1 MRDLRSI
8 SHSMKTISKVVFVS
22 NFFNHH
28 QKPFSDA
35 MFSQLGEGYL
45 FVETAAMSQARKS
58 LGWGMKQYPEY
69 VVPSL
74 LLKNDIK
81 KYENIIF
88 GADAVIFGSAPYE
101 LIKRRIRANKL
112 TFRYS
117 ERPLKKGLELWRYP
131 DRFVRWRWQWPQN
144 RNVYLLC
151 ASAYAAEDFA
161 KFGMFRNRA
170 FKWGYFPQTY
180 HYDDVDALIG
190 EKRRNSLVW
199 VARYIDWKH
208 PEIAVK
214 IGKRLKSAGYDFEIN
229 MIGNGQLMEATA
241 RAVQAAGLEQQIHIL
256 GAMKPEEV
264 RAHMEKAQIHIFTSD
279 RNEGW
284 GAVLNESM
292 NSACVPVAN
301 RNIGSVPFLIEDG
314 KNGYLYSNIDE
325 LYEKVKYLL
334 DHPAERL
341 EMARNAYDT
350 IVKEWNAE
358 VAAGKFMDL
367 AGHLLDNKRICNNK
381 EEGILQKI

>member
-1 MRDLRSI
+1 MQI
-8 SHSMKTISKVVFVS
+8 TFVS
-22 NFFNHH
+22 NYLSIH
-28 QKPFSDA
+28 QYPFSEAMYKLLGDKYYFIETEPMKEERSNMNWPKIDA
-35 MFSQLGEGYL
+35 PYIYRAY
-45 FVETAAMSQARKS
+45 ETEAA
-58 LGWGMKQYPEY
+58 KQRA
-69 VVPSL
+69 
-74 LLKNDIK
+74 KR
-81 KYENIIF
+81 IILES
-88 GADAVIFGSAPYE
+88 DAVIFGSAPYE
-101 LIKRRIRANKL
+101 LVKRRIRANKL

-117 ERPLKKGLELWRYP
+117 ERPLKKGLQIWRYP

-144 RNVYLLC
+144 KNVYLLC

-180 HYDDVDALIG
+180 HYEDIDALI
-190 EKRRNSLVW
+190 EKKTKNSLVW
-199 VARYIDWKH
+199 VARYLELKH
-208 PEIAVK
+208 PEAAVEV
-214 IGKRLKSAGYDFEIN
+214 GKRLKRDGYDFEIN
-229 MIGNGQLMEATA
+229 MIGNGQLMEATEQA
-241 RAVQAAGLEQQIHIL
+241 IRAAGLEQQVHIL

-301 RNIGSVPFLIEDG
+301 REIGSAPFLIENG
-314 KNGYLYSNIDE
+314 KNGYLYSDIDE

-334 DHPAERL
+334 DHPQERM
-341 EMARNAYDT
+341 EMARCAYDT

-358 VAAGKFMDL
+358 VAAERLINAIEYFLGITDTYRLPGSGVL
-367 AGHLLDNKRICNNK
+367 ART
-381 EEGILQKI
+381 

>member
-1 MRDLRSI
+1 
-8 SHSMKTISKVVFVS
+8 MKTMNKVVFVS

-35 MFSQLGEGYL
+35 MFSQLGAGYL
-45 FVETAAMSQARKS
+45 FLETSVMGQEQIN
-58 LGWGMKQYPEY
+58 LGWEMNQYPEY
-69 VVPSL
+69 VVPSFL
-74 LLKNDIK
+74 VQNDVK

-88 GADAVIFGSAPYE
+88 EADAVIFGSAPYE
-101 LIKRRIRANKL
+101 LVKRRIRANKL

-117 ERPLKKGLELWRYP
+117 ERPLKKGLQIWRYP

-144 RNVYLLC
+144 KNVYLLC

-180 HYDDVDALIG
+180 HYEDIDALI
-190 EKRRNSLVW
+190 EKKTKNSLVW

-208 PEIAVK
+208 PEIGVE
-214 IGKRLKSAGYDFEIN
+214 IGKRLKNDGYDFEIN
-229 MIGNGQLMEATA
+229 MIGNGQLMEATEQA
-241 RAVQAAGLEQQIHIL
+241 IRAAGLEQQVHIL

-301 RNIGSVPFLIEDG
+301 REIGAAPFLIENG
-314 KNGYLYSNIDE
+314 KNGYLYSDIDE
-325 LYEKVKYLL
+325 LYEKVKYML
-334 DHPAERL
+334 DHPQERM
-341 EMARNAYDT
+341 EMAKCAYDT

-358 VAAGKFMDL
+358 VAAERFLEL
-367 AGHLLDNKRICNNK
+367 ANNCLAEK
-381 EEGILQKI
+381 GNTQVFEKGVCSKDQ